1 MAVSISITV
10 LEKLLTI
17 YEGICHK
24 INFTS
29 NSQHINGVFRAI
41 SVSFEN
47 SSIPEQVK
55 FTFSSENNSFGRFW
69 NLFMEGDIFA
79 TNMGK
84 NIEYRSISIK
94 ATKYQYINAKSK
106 CSDESFFKC
115 FDR

>member
-1 MAVSISITV
+1 MAVSISITE

-29 NSQHINGVFRAI
+29 NSHISGIFRAI

-69 NLFMEGDIFA
+69 NVFLDGDIFE

-84 NIEYRSISIK
+84 NIQYRSISIK
-94 ATKYQYINAKSK
+94 ASKYQYINAKSK
-106 CSDESFFKC
+106 CSDECFFKC